1 MAVSLLQSHE
11 VSDLCIGKP
20 AVRSL
25 PPSATVGEA
34 LLGLKRGGGS
44 FLCVWIAD
52 RASPEKKACAGKVC
66 MVDILCYLCAEEN
79 ISSPSAALGAPL
91 SALLPPKDTSPVL
104 RVEPHSCI
112 LEALDVILDGA
123 QNLVVPIRS
132 GAGRKK
138 LLGGGG
144 GGGVVD
150 FCWLTQEDFV
160 RFFLNSIALF
170 SPVPALSV
178 SDLGIVRPAVLAVRP
193 HDPALAALPLIR
205 RALADQTSVAV
216 VTDDGKLIGEISPST
231 LDHCDEGTAA
241 ALAALS
247 AGDLMAWIDFSGAPP
262 EATVRTVKA
271 RLREKGLTGMI
282 ELLEADLSPPF
293 SSSSGSSSGSSSDEE
308 SGRGAGRRLR
318 RLRSSGSYSARMGR
332 RSEEAI
338 VCHPGSSLVAVIIQA
353 LAHRVSYVWVVDDD
367 YGLVG
372 IVAFPDILGVF
383 RELLQPPFEKE
394 YSAAEAMTKQKKR
407 ESLS

>member
-25 PPSATVGEA
+25 PPSATVREA
-34 LLGLKRGGGS
+34 LLALKRGGES
-44 FLCVWIAD
+44 CLSVWIAD
-52 RASPEKKACAGKVC
+52 QELPEKKACAGKVC

-79 ISSPSAALGAPL
+79 ISSPAAALGAPV
-91 SALLPPKDTSPVL
+91 SALLPTKNSSPVL
-104 RVEPHSCI
+104 RVEPHSCV

-138 LLGGGG
+138 LIG
-144 GGGVVD
+144 GGGVGAVD
-150 FCWLTQEDFV
+150 YCWLTQEDFV

-170 SPVPALSV
+170 SPAPALSV

-231 LDHCDEGTAA
+231 LAHCDEGAAA

-247 AGDLMAWIDFSGAPP
+247 AGDLMAWIDCSGAPP
-262 EATVRTVKA
+262 EATVWAVKA
-271 RLREKGLTGMI
+271 RLREKGLTGLI

-293 SSSSGSSSGSSSDEE
+293 SSSSGTSSSSSSDEE
-308 SGRGAGRRLR
+308 SGGGAGRRLR

-338 VCHPGSSLVAVIIQA
+338 VCHPGSSLVAIIIQA

-372 IVAFPDILGVF
+372 IVSFPDILGVF
-383 RELLQPPFEKE
+383 REL
-394 YSAAEAMTKQKKR
+394 
-407 ESLS
+407 

>member
-1 MAVSLLQSHE
+1 MAVSLLQFHE

-20 AVRSL
+20 AVKSL
-25 PPSATVGEA
+25 PPSATIREA
-34 LLGLKRGGGS
+34 LVALKRGGES
-44 FLCVWIAD
+44 FVSVWVAD

-66 MVDILCYLCAEEN
+66 VVDVLCYLCSEEN
-79 ISSPSAALGAPL
+79 ISSPAAALGAPV
-91 SALLPPKDTSPVL
+91 SALLRTKDSSLVR
-104 RVEPHSCI
+104 RVEPHSSV
-112 LEALDVILDGA
+112 LEALDEVLDGA

-138 LLGGGG
+138 LPGGGG
-144 GGGVVD
+144 AAD

-170 SPVPALSV
+170 SPAPALSV
-178 SDLGIVRPAVLAVRP
+178 SDLDIVRPATLAIRP

-231 LDHCDEGTAA
+231 LAHCDEGAAA

-247 AGDLMAWIDFSGAPP
+247 SVDLMSWIDCSGAPP
-262 EATVRTVKA
+262 EAAVRAVKA
-271 RLREKGLTGMI
+271 RLREKGMEAMI

-293 SSSSGSSSGSSSDEE
+293 SSSSSSASSSSSSSDEE
-308 SGRGAGRRLR
+308 SSLVAERRPR
-318 RLRSSGSYSARMGR
+318 RLRSAGSYSAKMGR

-338 VCHPGSSLVAVIIQA
+338 VCHPGSSLMAVMIQA

-372 IVAFPDILGVF
+372 IVALPDILGVF
-383 RELLQPPFEKE
+383 RELLQQPSE
-394 YSAAEAMTKQKKR
+394 R
-407 ESLS
+407 E

>member
-1 MAVSLLQSHE
+1 MAVSLLQFHE

-25 PPSATVGEA
+25 PPSATVREA
-34 LLGLKRGGGS
+34 LLALKRGGES
-44 FLCVWIAD
+44 FLSVWVAD

-79 ISSPSAALGAPL
+79 ISSPAATLGASI
-91 SALLPPKDTSPVL
+91 SALLPSKDSSPVR
-104 RVEPHSCI
+104 RVEPHSSV

-123 QNLVVPIRS
+123 QCLVVPIRS
-132 GAGRKK
+132 GTGRKK

-144 GGGVVD
+144 GIGAAD

-170 SPVPALSV
+170 SPSPALSV
-178 SDLGIVRPAVLAVRP
+178 SDLGIVRPAALAVRP

-231 LDHCDEGTAA
+231 LAHCDEGAAA

-247 AGDLMAWIDFSGAPP
+247 AGDLMAWIDCSGSPP
-262 EATVRTVKA
+262 EATVRAVES
-271 RLREKGLTGMI
+271 RLRDKGMAGMI

-293 SSSSGSSSGSSSDEE
+293 SSSSSSSSDEE
-308 SGRGAGRRLR
+308 SGEAVGRRPR
-318 RLRSSGSYSARMGR
+318 RLRSLGSYSARMGR

-353 LAHRVSYVWVVDDD
+353 LAHRVSYVWVVDDE

-372 IVAFPDILGVF
+372 IVAFPDILSVF
-383 RELLQPPFEKE
+383 RELLQQPFEKE
-394 YSAAEAMTKQKKR
+394 
-407 ESLS
+407 

>member
-1 MAVSLLQSHE
+1 MAVSLLQFHE

-20 AVRSL
+20 AVKSL
-25 PPSATVGEA
+25 PPSDTIREA
-34 LLGLKRGGGS
+34 LLALKRGGETFVS
-44 FLCVWIAD
+44 VWVAD

-66 MVDILCYLCAEEN
+66 MVDVLCYLCSEEN
-79 ISSPSAALGAPL
+79 ISSPAVALGAPL
-91 SALLPPKDTSPVL
+91 SALLPPKDSSLVR
-104 RVEPHSCI
+104 RVEPHSSV

-123 QNLVVPIRS
+123 QNLAVPIRS

-138 LLGGGG
+138 LPGGGG
-144 GGGVVD
+144 AAD
-150 FCWLTQEDFV
+150 FCWLTPEDFV

-170 SPVPALSV
+170 SPAPALSV
-178 SDLGIVRPAVLAVRP
+178 SDLDIVRPAALAIRP

-231 LDHCDEGTAA
+231 LAHCDEGAAA

-247 AGDLMAWIDFSGAPP
+247 AVDLMGWIDFSGAPP
-262 EATVRTVKA
+262 EAAVRAVKA
-271 RLREKGLTGMI
+271 RLRDKGMAGMV

-293 SSSSGSSSGSSSDEE
+293 SSSSSASSSSSSSDEE
-308 SGRGAGRRLR
+308 SGAATVRRPR
-318 RLRSSGSYSARMGR
+318 RLRSAGSYSARMGR

-338 VCHPGSSLVAVIIQA
+338 VCHPGSSLMAVMIQA

-367 YGLVG
+367 YSLVG
-372 IVAFPDILGVF
+372 IVALPDILGVF
-383 RELLQPPFEKE
+383 REQLQQPFE
-394 YSAAEAMTKQKKR
+394 TQ
-407 ESLS
+407 